1 MKISI
6 LASALALL
14 STASLAATVGSDKD
28 AVAHYALDQYQEA
41 QIHTLANLVSF
52 PTVNTQDLKAPDNP
66 AFIGFKNYLKMKA
79 DQFGFDY
86 QDFGYTVLIGMGEQS
101 EKVTIV
107 THGDVQPADA
117 SKWTKSP
124 FELDKTTE
132 PGKLIA
138 RGSEDDK
145 GAIATALYAM
155 KAIKDKGVE
164 LDNRIEL
171 MVYLAEESDW
181 GPIKEFM
188 KTYNQP
194 KYAVTIDASYPVV
207 VAEKGWS
214 LIAPT
219 FSGANPSEGL
229 YASHL
234 KGGAFVSQIPED
246 ASVILHNADD
256 QTKTQLQRNISAL
269 QGVKVSMV
277 EQEDGLHIRVKGTSA
292 HSSEPEA
299 GVNAIAHLGAI
310 FDGVALATNS
320 DGQALMFINE
330 LIGLGLYG
338 KQFGDIAYEHD
349 FMGPLTVAPTLLSRD
364 AQNNDITLSV
374 NLRRPMGKDADL
386 LAQQIDSALKTWQ
399 QQHQVTLSN
408 VEVELGTPML
418 LDNAPHAQALLDI
431 FKHYTGDQD
440 ASFVSIGGGTNAKL
454 FDNAVSFGPSMPGKP
469 YTGHS
474 EHEFITEEQLALNLK
489 MYTAMMLTLGKM

>member
-14 STASLAATVGSDKD
+14 STSALAATVASDKD
-28 AVAHYALDQYQEA
+28 AVAQYALSQYQEA
-41 QIHTLANLVSF
+41 QIHTLENLVSF
-52 PTVNTQDLKAPDNP
+52 PTVNAGDIKAPNNP
-66 AFIGFKNYLKMKA
+66 AFIGFKSYLKLKA
-79 DQFGFDY
+79 EQFGFDY
-86 QDFGYTVLIGMGEQS
+86 QDFGYTVLIGMGEQR

-117 SKWTKSP
+117 SKWAKSP
-124 FELDKTTE
+124 FELDRTTE

-155 KAIKDKGVE
+155 KAIKDKGIE

-188 KTYNQP
+188 KTYEQP

-219 FSGANPSEGL
+219 FSGANPDQGL
-229 YASHL
+229 YVSAL
-234 KGGAFVSQIPED
+234 QGGAFVSQIPED
-246 ASVILHNADD
+246 ASVIVHNADD
-256 QTKTQLQRNISAL
+256 QTKTRLQRNISAL

-277 EQEDGLHIRVKGTSA
+277 EQDDGLHIRVKGTSA

-299 GVNAIAHLGAI
+299 GVNAIAHLAAI
-310 FDGVALATNS
+310 FDDVALATNS

-349 FMGPLTVAPTLLSRD
+349 FMGPMTVAPTLLSRNE
-364 AQNNDITLSV
+364 QNNDITLSV
-374 NLRRPMGKDADL
+374 NLRRPMGKDEAL
-386 LAQQIDSALKTWQ
+386 LAEQIDAALKAWQ

-408 VEVELGTPML
+408 VEVEIGTPML